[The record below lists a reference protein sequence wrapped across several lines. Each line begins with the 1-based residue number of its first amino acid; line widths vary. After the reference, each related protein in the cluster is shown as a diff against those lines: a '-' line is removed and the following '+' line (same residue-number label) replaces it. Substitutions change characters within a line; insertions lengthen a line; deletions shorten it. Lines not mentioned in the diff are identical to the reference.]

1 MNRFIKNLK
10 YRISLEELKDEN
22 FLFDLN
28 EKNISIHYWSVIIF
42 TIVYLL
48 WLVFD
53 FILEQENFYYFFSIR
68 AIFALLNIL
77 NLIFM
82 IYYTSRE
89 NIKLIVIYLLNF
101 TFVFFIAFS
110 ISLMFLKVE
119 KHFIPYIVGYSIPV
133 MGFGILYFYPI
144 RHYLYF
150 VFITLSSHHIIFYKF
165 DLFSK
170 YSINDFISGYFY
182 LLTSIAVGI
191 FTIYF
196 KYSFF
201 TNEYYLRKTLKEEEE
216 KSEDLLKNIFP
227 DEIILELKKYHKV
240 APKLHQHVTVLFI
253 DFEHFTS
260 ACETLPPEKVIFYLN
275 EYFSYFD
282 EIVEFYNLEKI
293 KTIGDGYLAVAGV
306 PKDLVDHALVAVQAA
321 INIKSFVI
329 NAYENQELPWRCRI
343 GLHSGPVISGVIGKL
358 KYAYDVFG
366 DTVNIASRME
376 AFGIPNSINVSEATK
391 ELIKNYYNCKYN
403 ATLKLSNGRLIRMY
417 EILSEK

>member
-10 YRISLEELKDEN
+10 SNISLEEFKDEN
-22 FLFDLN
+22 FLYDLN

-89 NIKLIVIYLLNF
+89 DIKLIVIYLLNF

-144 RHYLYF
+144 RYYLYF
-150 VFITLSSHHIIFYKF
+150 VIITLSSHHIIFYKF

-170 YSINDFISGYFY
+170 YSIDDYISGYFY

-216 KSEDLLKNIFP
+216 KSEELLKNIFP

-240 APKLHQHVTVLFI
+240 APKLHQYVTVLFI

-306 PKDLVDHALVAVQAA
+306 PKDLEDHALVAVQAA